1 MHIILFLPQANI
13 IDSNKDCQHFPVILK
28 VNLRMLYYVHTN
40 YTCILLLMYIDLLLH
55 IKIIILQQHN
65 TLYIYYTELYL
76 LFKYALLVY
85 FYPHTLQLF
94 HQVGELMCDYVSYHC
109 T

>member
-65 TLYIYYTELYL
+65 TLYIYI
-76 LFKYALLVY
+76 
-85 FYPHTLQLF
+85 TLNYIFCLSMHYWYISILTLCSCF
-94 HQVGELMCDYVSYHC
+94 IR
-109 T
+109 

>member
-40 YTCILLLMYIDLLLH
+40 YTCILLLMYRLVAAHKNNHIATAQHIIYILH
-55 IKIIILQQHN
+55 
-65 TLYIYYTELYL
+65 
-76 LFKYALLVY
+76 
-85 FYPHTLQLF
+85 
-94 HQVGELMCDYVSYHC
+94 
-109 T
+109 